1 MKKKLPIDL
10 VAISTNKVQETIAAI
25 KHSSKNISF
34 NNILLITNKK
44 VEEEFECFLI
54 PKLESV
60 VDYNNIVLDINKYIK
75 SEFAMIIQHDGHV
88 LNPNSW
94 DNNFLN
100 FDYIGAPWP
109 NDEKWNQRWHK
120 YPNEISSKIYS
131 NIQFNRIGNGGFSL
145 RSKKFLEYS
154 SQFEKNFL
162 KHGVPED
169 IFLNIVNYDLS
180 QEFKIKYPSVE
191 IAMKFSYE
199 TPLKGKNY
207 TELKKYH
214 FFNTKNHLGW
224 HGNQFLN
231 SKKLYNIKFQ
241 NK

>member
-1 MKKKLPIDL
+1 MRKKLPIDL
-10 VAISTNKVQETIAAI
+10 VAISTNKVKETVAAI
-25 KHSSKNISF
+25 RYSSKKITF
-34 NNILLITNKK
+34 NNILFITNQH
-44 VEEEFECFLI
+44 VEEDFECILI

-60 VDYNNIVLDINKYIK
+60 VDYNNIVLDVNKYVK
-75 SEFAMIIQHDGHV
+75 SEFAMIIQHDGHI
-88 LNPNSW
+88 LNPDSW

-109 NDEKWNQRWHK
+109 KDKKWNARWDK
-120 YPNEISSKIYS
+120 YPNDISSKIKK

-145 RSKKFLEYS
+145 RSKKFLEFS

-169 IFLNIVNYDLS
+169 IFLNLVNYELS
-180 QEFKIKYPSVE
+180 QDFNINYPTVE
-191 IAMKFSYE
+191 TAIKFSYE
-199 TPLKGKNY
+199 TPLKGVNFSK
-207 TELKKYH
+207 LKKYQ

-231 SKKLYNIKFQ
+231 SKKLNNVKFL
-241 NK
+241 K